1 MRAVSV
7 ARYGPP
13 EVATVVDIETPS
25 AGRGQVLVR
34 IEAAAVTAG
43 DARMRSGDF
52 PAGFGFAAKLAIGV
66 RGPRRHI
73 LGTAHAGVVEEV
85 GEGTDSF
92 SVGDRVAGMNGARF
106 GAHAQYAAVGTG
118 AIARMPDE
126 ISHTDAAAAMFG
138 GMTALRFLD
147 GRVHDGMR
155 VLVNG
160 ASGSVGSAVVQL
172 ARRRGAQVTAV
183 TSDRNRALVERLG
196 ASTVVDY
203 ARTPVAALAG
213 TYDLIFDAVG
223 TIDRRLGLRLAG
235 ERGTVILAVASLG
248 ETVLARGRVV
258 TGPLKELGDDA
269 RAIGEMI
276 AEGTFDPLTTVVG
289 DLDAVVEAYRR
300 VDTGHKVGNLV
311 VTPGA

>member
-7 ARYGPP
+7 ERYGPP
-13 EVATVVDIETPS
+13 EVARVVDIEPPT

-43 DARMRSGDF
+43 DARMRSGTF
-52 PAGFGFAAKLAIGV
+52 PPGFGVAAKLAIGL
-66 RGPRRHI
+66 RGPRRRV
-73 LGTAHAGVVEEV
+73 LGTAHAGVVEAL
-85 GEGTDSF
+85 GEGADGF

-118 AIARMPDE
+118 AIARMPDT
-126 ISHTDAAAAMFG
+126 ISPPDAAAAMFG
-138 GMTALRFLD
+138 GMTAMRFLD
-147 GRVHDGMR
+147 GRVRDGSR

-183 TSDRNRALVERLG
+183 TSDGNRPLVERIG
-196 ASTVVDY
+196 AAAVMDY
-203 ARTPVAALAG
+203 TRTPVSSL
-213 TYDLIFDAVG
+213 TDEYDLVFDAVG
-223 TIDRRLGLRLAG
+223 NIDRRLGLRLAG
-235 ERGTVILAVASLG
+235 EQGAVILAVASLG
-248 ETVLARGRVV
+248 EMVLARGRVV
-258 TGPLKELGDDA
+258 TGPLKELGSDA

-276 AEGTFDPLTTVVG
+276 AAGTFDPLTTVVG

-300 VDTGHKVGNLV
+300 VDSGHKVGNLV